1 MTKEERKEYQK
12 QYYLKHKEYYKNRKR
27 DNKKEV
33 ISAKKYAD
41 KFNENIVYKY
51 IQLDTN
57 ELAYIGS
64 TGNIYKRL
72 KQRNCS
78 YKSNLYFDKIYRENK
93 ENYKFE
99 IIQKTET
106 REQAYELEKKLI
118 KELQP
123 KYNIAG
129 K

>member
-1 MTKEERKEYQK
+1 MTKEERKEYYK
-12 QYYLKHKEYYKNRKR
+12 RYYLKNKQKR
-27 DNKKEV
+27 NNKKEV
-33 ISAKKYAD
+33 VAAKKYAD
-41 KFNENIVYKY
+41 KFNENIVYRY
-51 IQLDTN
+51 IQVDTN

-72 KQRNCS
+72 KQRNCT
-78 YKSNLYFDKIYRENK
+78 YKSGTYFDKFYRENK
-93 ENYKFE
+93 ENYRFE

-118 KELQP
+118 KKLKP

>member
-12 QYYLKHKEYYKNRKR
+12 QYYLKHKEYYKQKR

-33 ISAKKYAD
+33 IYAKKYAD

-78 YKSNLYFDKIYRENK
+78 YKSNTYFDKFYRENK

-106 REQAYELEKKLI
+106 REQAYKIEKELIKKL
-118 KELQP
+118 KP
-123 KYNIAG
+123 KYNIAN